1 MSETNQQPEARETVV
16 HAAVER
22 MRRKH
27 ATMDALILGLFCL
40 PLLPFVQNN
49 AFAVGW
55 ALCSAMVGMSM
66 NVLAGY
72 AGQISL
78 AQAALFGTGAFTIG
92 VVTSNLGVPWLLAV
106 PLAALFTALITLVI
120 GFPALRVKGLNLA
133 ILTLGFQF
141 AMQRVLFRVF
151 GASGVEV
158 HRPEIFG
165 VKLIEDRYLLFLIIA
180 ALVGLFLL
188 DRNLTRSRMGRAF
201 LALRQD
207 ELVASSFGIN
217 IANYKLLAFAMS
229 GFYAG
234 IAGAMFGTLQQD
246 VTNESF
252 EFIFS
257 IEFLVFAVLGGL
269 GSRVGTA
276 VGGAFP
282 VLYRQFLQ
290 YLRTAGAMLGGIL
303 LLYTLLR
310 LPGGLAAEGRELKH
324 GFQIFTSKGPR
335 GVFAFFTVVASAI
348 GLFFVVPIILGP
360 VADLIAPAISQ
371 STDTPEMLRFLLGL
385 AGLAGGLRGGLLIA
399 AKMIGLT
406 PAAVTVVEA
415 PADDDDEVDA
425 PVRQIKA
432 PSIDLKRRSDG
443 VHSSGPLL
451 EIVGVTKQFGGVRA
465 LDDVSMVVE
474 RGELIGIMGPNG
486 SGKTTMLNNIS
497 GFIDPTKGD
506 ILYEGRSIIG
516 LRADQ
521 RAALGI
527 GRTFQNIGLVKSETV
542 SDNLIISQHLVAD
555 YPAMT
560 GLLRTPTVTSEERRL
575 RMRAAAVVEMLGLED
590 IVDERIHS
598 LPHGLAKLVELGA
611 ALVTGPELL
620 LLDEP
625 AAGVSPRE
633 ADALGETLQQVAKH
647 FGVTIVMIE
656 HHVPL
661 MLSTCDYIYVLN
673 FGRLLTH
680 GLPMDVARHPD
691 VIAAYLGGVGEEA
704 SLAVAGG

>member
-1 MSETNQQPEARETVV
+1 MSGTTDGRGGPVAS
-16 HAAVER
+16 AVER

-27 ATMDALILGLFCL
+27 ASMDALILVMFSL
-40 PLLPFVQNN
+40 PLMPFVRNN
-49 AFAVGW
+49 AFAIGW

-78 AQAALFGTGAFTIG
+78 AHAALFGTGAFTIG
-92 VVTSNLGVPWLLAV
+92 VLTSNAGLPWLLAV
-106 PLAALFTALITLVI
+106 PIAALLTAAITLVI

-133 ILTLGFQF
+133 VLTLGFQF
-141 AMQRVLFRVF
+141 AMQRVVFRVF

-158 HRPEIFG
+158 ERPSFFG
-165 VKLIEDRYLLFLIIA
+165 VRLTEDRILLYAIIA

-207 ELVASSFGIN
+207 ELVAASFGVN

-310 LPGGLAAEGRELKH
+310 QPGGMAAEGRELKH
-324 GFQIFTSKGPR
+324 GFQMFATKGAK
-335 GVFAFFTVVASAI
+335 GVGAFFAIVAGAV
-348 GLFFVVPIILGP
+348 GLFVLLPVVLGP
-360 VADLIAPAISQ
+360 VTDAVAPLISE
-371 STDTPEMLRFLLGL
+371 STDTAEMLRFLIGL
-385 AGLAGGLRGGLLIA
+385 AGAAVGLRLGLLWA
-399 AKMIGLT
+399 GRMIGL
-406 PAAVTVVEA
+406 AAPEVTQVAA
-415 PADDDDEVDA
+415 PDDEADDA
-425 PVRQIKA
+425 LPVRQIKA
-432 PSIDLKRRSDG
+432 PSISLKRASEDRAG
-443 VHSSGPLL
+443 TGPLL
-451 EIVGVTKQFGGVRA
+451 EIVNLSKRFGGVRA
-465 LDDVSMVVE
+465 LDDVSMTVE

-486 SGKTTMLNNIS
+486 SGKTTLLNNIS
-497 GFIDPTKGD
+497 GFIDPTQGD
-506 ILYEGRSIIG
+506 IRYGGRSLNG

-527 GRTFQNIGLVKSETV
+527 GRTFQNIGLVKTETV
-542 SDNLIISQHLVAD
+542 ADNLIIAQHLV
-555 YPAMT
+555 PAYSALT
-560 GLLRTPTVTSEERRL
+560 GLVRPPSVSSEERRL
-575 RMRAAAVVEMLGLED
+575 RIRAAAVVEMLGLED

-633 ADALGETLQQVAKH
+633 ADALSETLQQVAKH

-661 MLSTCDYIYVLN
+661 MLQTCDYIYVLN
-673 FGRLLTH
+673 FGRMLTS
-680 GLPMDVARHPD
+680 GLPMEVARHPE